1 MIQMLESHWNSY
13 EKEKSCIDKC
23 LKSIFSNTYKNF
35 EVIIVN
41 DGSTDKTEDIIN
53 KYIKTVGIKSKNYV
67 SCFLFFEV
75 TKSWKYMTICYNK
88 SKMNSSNMK

>member
-1 MIQMLESHWNSY
+1 M
-13 EKEKSCIDKC
+13 KV

-53 KYIKTVGIKSKNYV
+53 KYIKKYKYVKTYKYIKLANT
-67 SCFLFFEV
+67 LNLQ
-75 TKSWKYMTICYNK
+75 IH
-88 SKMNSSNMK
+88 

>member
-1 MIQMLESHWNSY
+1 MKYSIIVPAYNT
-13 EKEKSCIDKC
+13 EKYIDKC

-53 KYIKTVGIKSKNYV
+53 KYIMRGMNYG
-67 SCFLFFEV
+67 
-75 TKSWKYMTICYNK
+75 KDKCYNTCL
-88 SKMNSSNMK
+88 